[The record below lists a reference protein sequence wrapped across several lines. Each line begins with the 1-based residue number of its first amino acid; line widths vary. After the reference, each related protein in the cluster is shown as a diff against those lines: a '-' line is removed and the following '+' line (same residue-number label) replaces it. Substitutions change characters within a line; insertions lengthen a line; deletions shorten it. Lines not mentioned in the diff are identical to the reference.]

1 MVGNHCTFEIAC
13 TREGT
18 FNFWA
23 LEVTNLVESKLMLY
37 FCRINLAEDRLSLNY
52 RAPCSTSKKKCPELC
67 INLLGLYD
75 I

>member
-23 LEVTNLVESKLMLY
+23 LEVTDLVESKLMLY

-52 RAPCSTSKKKCPELC
+52 RAPCSTSPVSQQLF
-67 INLLGLYD
+67 LSSGL
-75 I
+75 

>member
-23 LEVTNLVESKLMLY
+23 LEVTDLVESKLREGSKVHN
-37 FCRINLAEDRLSLNY
+37 FEILNFGKFQV
-52 RAPCSTSKKKCPELC
+52 SK
-67 INLLGLYD
+67 
-75 I
+75 